1 MVLVKVTRPER
12 FWISLNS
19 SQLLIHLL
27 FPSSLCL
34 MFLCYLSCPPS
45 KGDLS
50 YSFCCLSWFWF
61 CQSFLT
67 GVWQDVLPIC
77 TLVLTCSLVLLQILS
92 LVWLASFVGHISY
105 LWYHSVTKYWYSC
118 WFCHFTVLMLQ
129 FKELFYYFF
138 PV

>member
-77 TLVLTCSLVLLQILS
+77 TLVLTCSLVLLQIRS

-105 LWYHSVTKYWYSC
+105 LCKMLA
-118 WFCHFTVLMLQ
+118 HFVISQCYKILIQLLVLSFYCAYATV
-129 FKELFYYFF
+129 
-138 PV
+138 